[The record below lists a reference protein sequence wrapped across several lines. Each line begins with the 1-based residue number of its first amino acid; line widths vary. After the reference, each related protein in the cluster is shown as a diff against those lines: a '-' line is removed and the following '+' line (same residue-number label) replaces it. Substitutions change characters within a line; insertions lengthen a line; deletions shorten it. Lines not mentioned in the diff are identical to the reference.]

1 MKLVHKGKFNGD
13 ENSLPAGPHK
23 EGAVRFKEF
32 ENTKQMGIFGNIA
45 AMLLM
50 VICITIFIL
59 RSGSIV
65 NFNLIGCLLS
75 LVCMYP
81 HELLHAV
88 CFKETAYIYTN
99 LSQGMLFVVGT
110 EPMSKARFIF
120 MNLCPNL
127 VFGFIPFILFL
138 IQPDWTI
145 LGTLGT
151 LAIGMGAVDYYNV
164 FNALT
169 QMPKGAKTYLH
180 KMNSYWYMPSEE

>member
-1 MKLVHKGKFNGD
+1 MKLVYKGKFNGD
-13 ENSLPAGPHK
+13 ENSLPAGQHK
-23 EGAVRFKEF
+23 KGAVRFKEF
-32 ENTKQMGIFGNIA
+32 ENTKQMAIYGNVV

-50 VICITIFIL
+50 GICIVIFII
-59 RSGSIV
+59 RSGSIL
-65 NFNLIGCLLS
+65 NFSLIGCLLS

-88 CFKETAYIYTN
+88 CFRETVYIYTN

-110 EPMSKARFIF
+110 EVMSKARFVF

-138 IQPDWTI
+138 FQPDWTI

-180 KMNSYWYMPSEE
+180 QMNSYWYMPSEE